1 METRV
6 AYAAVGAFVLA
17 LSGLFIALALW
28 LGSSFSQTVYT
39 QYQILTRDSVSGL
52 SVGSPVK
59 FLGVQVGSVKSIDLA
74 NAEQVRIIL
83 NVNVATP
90 VKTDTVATLTSQGIT
105 GLSLIELSGG
115 TADAPLLT
123 TAPKTG
129 EYPTIA
135 TRPSLLRRLDVAVSR
150 TLDSVDQIAGE
161 VKNVLNDQNQ
171 AELAKI
177 LSNLALVTE
186 TMAQERA
193 QIAQVLENSVRA
205 TASADKALARAPEV
219 MDELNKTLIDVRR
232 MTASF
237 EQTSGRFGKLS
248 DTLQSATTHTQEEI
262 QLLRRSI
269 QPQIN
274 LLLTQSTS
282 TTRAIE
288 TLATEIKRDPS
299 SLIRGAPVQQPGPGE
314 R

>member
-6 AYAAVGAFVLA
+6 AYAAVGAFVLIFT
-17 LSGLFIALALW
+17 GLFIALALW
-28 LGSSFSQTVYT
+28 LGSSFSQTQYT
-39 QYQILTRDSVSGL
+39 QYQILTRDSVAGL

-83 NVNVATP
+83 DIDTSTP
-90 VKTDTVATLTSQGIT
+90 VKTDTVATLASQGVT
-105 GLSLIELSGG
+105 GLSLIELAGG
-115 TADAPLLT
+115 TAGSPLLT
-123 TAPKTG
+123 ADPKSG
-129 EYPTIA
+129 ELATIK
-135 TRPSLLRRLDVAVSR
+135 TQPSLLRRLDVAVSR
-150 TLDSVDQIAGE
+150 SLDTVDQVAGQ
-161 VKNVLNDQNQ
+161 VKNILNDQNQ

-177 LSNLALVTE
+177 LSNLALVSE
-186 TMAQERA
+186 TMAQERS
-193 QIAQVLENSVRA
+193 QITQVLENSVRA
-205 TASADKALARAPEV
+205 TASADKALARAPEI
-219 MDELNKTLIDVRR
+219 MNELNKTLIDVRR

-237 EQTSGRFGKLS
+237 EQTSSRFGKLS
-248 DTLQSATTHTQEEI
+248 DTLQSATAHTQEEI
-262 QLLRRSI
+262 QLMRRSI

-274 LLLTQSTS
+274 VLLNQSAT

-288 TLATEIKRDPS
+288 TLAVEIKRDPS

>member
-6 AYAAVGAFVLA
+6 AYAAVGAFVL
-17 LSGLFIALALW
+17 LFSGLFVALALW
-28 LGSSFSQTVYT
+28 LGSNFNQTVYT
-39 QYQILTRDSVSGL
+39 KYQVLTRDSVAGL
-52 SVGSPVK
+52 SVGSAVK
-59 FLGVQVGSVKSIDLA
+59 FLGVQVGSVSDIELA
-74 NAEQVRIIL
+74 NAEQVRLVLDIEKS
-83 NVNVATP
+83 TP
-90 VKTDTVATLTSQGIT
+90 VKTDTVATLVPQGVT

-115 TADAPLLT
+115 TDSSPLLT
-123 TAPKTG
+123 ADPKSN
-129 EYPTIA
+129 ELPTIA

-150 TLDSVDQIAGE
+150 SLDTVDQLAGQ
-161 VKNVLNDQNQ
+161 VKSVFNDQNQ

-193 QIAQVLENSVRA
+193 QIAQVLENSVRV
-205 TASADKALARAPEV
+205 TASADKALSRAPEV
-219 MDELNKTLIDVRR
+219 MNELNKTLIDVRR

-262 QLLRRSI
+262 QLMRRSI

-274 LLLTQSTS
+274 QLLTQSTS
-282 TTRAIE
+282 TTRAIQ

>member
-6 AYAAVGAFVLA
+6 AYAAVGAFVLL
-17 LSGLFIALALW
+17 LSALFIGLALW
-28 LGSSFSQTVYT
+28 LGSSFSQTQYT
-39 QYQILTRDSVSGL
+39 QYQILTRDSVAGL
-52 SVGSPVK
+52 SVGSAVK
-59 FLGVQVGSVKSIDLA
+59 FLGVQVGSVRSIELA
-74 NAEQVRIIL
+74 NAEQVRIVL
-83 NVNVATP
+83 DVDATTP
-90 VKTDTVATLTSQGIT
+90 VKTDTVATLASQGVT

-115 TADAPLLT
+115 TAGSPLLT
-123 TAPKTG
+123 ADPKSD
-129 EYPTIA
+129 ELPTIA

-150 TLDSVDQIAGE
+150 SLDTVDQLAGQ
-161 VKNVLNDQNQ
+161 VKNVFNDQNQ

-186 TMAQERA
+186 TMAQERS

-219 MDELNKTLIDVRR
+219 MNELNKTLIDVRR

-262 QLLRRSI
+262 QLMRRSI

-274 LLLTQSTS
+274 TLLGQSTA

-288 TLATEIKRDPS
+288 TLAVEIKRDPS

-314 R
+314 H

>member
-6 AYAAVGAFVLA
+6 AYAAVGAFVL
-17 LSGLFIALALW
+17 LFSGLFIALALW
-28 LGSSFSQTVYT
+28 LGSSFSQTEYT
-39 QYQILTRDSVSGL
+39 KYQILTRDSVAGL
-52 SVGSPVK
+52 SVGSAVK
-59 FLGVQVGSVKSIDLA
+59 FLGVQVGSVADIELA
-74 NAEQVRIIL
+74 NAEEVRITL
-83 NVNVATP
+83 NVEESTP
-90 VKTDTVATLTSQGIT
+90 VKTDTVATIASQGIT

-115 TADAPLLT
+115 TSGAAFLTAD
-123 TAPKTG
+123 PKTG
-129 EYPTIA
+129 QLPTIA
-135 TRPSLLRRLDVAVSR
+135 TRPSLLRRIDVAVNR
-150 TLDSVDQIAGE
+150 TLDNVDQVSGQ
-161 VKNVLNDQNQ
+161 VKAMLNDENQ
-171 AELAKI
+171 AQLAKI

-219 MDELNKTLIDVRR
+219 MNEMNQTLIDVRR
-232 MTASF
+232 MTLSF
-237 EQTSGRFGKLS
+237 EQTSKRFGSLS
-248 DTLQSATTHTQEEI
+248 DTLQNATTHTQEEI
-262 QLLRRSI
+262 QLMRRSI

-274 LLLTQSTS
+274 MLLNQSTS

-288 TLATEIKRDPS
+288 TLANEINRDPS

>member
-83 NVNVATP
+83 DVNVATP
-90 VKTDTVATLTSQGIT
+90 VKTDTVATLTSQGVT

-288 TLATEIKRDPS
+288 TLAVEIKRDPS

>member
-6 AYAAVGAFVLA
+6 AYAAVGAFVL
-17 LSGLFIALALW
+17 LFSGLFIALALW
-28 LGSSFSQTVYT
+28 LGSSFSQTEYT
-39 QYQILTRDSVSGL
+39 KYQILTRDSVAGL
-52 SVGSPVK
+52 SVGSAVK
-59 FLGVQVGSVKSIDLA
+59 FLGVQVGSVADIELA
-74 NAEQVRIIL
+74 NAEEVRITL
-83 NVNVATP
+83 NVEESTP
-90 VKTDTVATLTSQGIT
+90 VKTDTVATIASQGIT

-115 TADAPLLT
+115 TSGAALLT
-123 TAPKTG
+123 ADPKTG
-129 EYPTIA
+129 QLPTIA
-135 TRPSLLRRLDVAVSR
+135 TRPSLLRRIDVAVNR
-150 TLDSVDQIAGE
+150 TLDNVDQVSGQ
-161 VKNVLNDQNQ
+161 VKAMLNDENQ
-171 AELAKI
+171 AQLAKI

-219 MDELNKTLIDVRR
+219 MNEMNQTLIDVRR
-232 MTASF
+232 MTLSF
-237 EQTSGRFGKLS
+237 EQTSKRFGSLS
-248 DTLQSATTHTQEEI
+248 DTLQNATTHTQEEI
-262 QLLRRSI
+262 QLMRRSI

-274 LLLTQSTS
+274 MLLNQSTS

-288 TLATEIKRDPS
+288 TLANEINRDPS

>member
-6 AYAAVGAFVLA
+6 AYAAVGAFVLIF
-17 LSGLFIALALW
+17 SGLFIALALW
-28 LGSSFSQTVYT
+28 LGSSFSQTQYT
-39 QYQILTRDSVSGL
+39 QYQILTRDSVPGL

-59 FLGVQVGSVKSIDLA
+59 FLGVQVGSVKGIDLA

-83 NVNVATP
+83 DIDATTP
-90 VKTDTVATLTSQGIT
+90 VKTDTVAMLASQGVT

-115 TADAPLLT
+115 TAGAPLLT
-123 TAPKTG
+123 ADPKSG
-129 EYPTIA
+129 ELPTIA
-135 TRPSLLRRLDVAVSR
+135 TRPSLLRRLDVAVNR
-150 TLDSVDQIAGE
+150 TLENVDDIAGQ

-193 QIAQVLENSVRA
+193 QIAQVLENSVRV
-205 TASADKALARAPEV
+205 TASADKALAHAPEV
-219 MDELNKTLIDVRR
+219 MNELNKTLIDVRR

-248 DTLQSATTHTQEEI
+248 DTLQTATINTQEEI
-262 QLLRRSI
+262 QLMRRSI

>member
-6 AYAAVGAFVLA
+6 AYAAVGAFVLIF
-17 LSGLFIALALW
+17 SGLFVALALW

-52 SVGSPVK
+52 SVGSAVK
-59 FLGVQVGSVKSIDLA
+59 FLGVQVGSVTKIELA
-74 NAEQVRIIL
+74 NAEQVRLVL
-83 NVNVATP
+83 NIENSTP
-90 VKTDTVATLTSQGIT
+90 VKTDTAATIASQGIT

-115 TADAPLLT
+115 TAGAPLLT
-123 TAPKTG
+123 ANPKSD
-129 EYPTIA
+129 ELPTIA
-135 TRPSLLRRLDVAVSR
+135 TRPSLLRRIDVAVSR
-150 TLDSVDQIAGE
+150 SLDNVDQIAGQ

-186 TMAQERA
+186 TMAQERS
-193 QIAQVLENSVRA
+193 QIAQVLENSVRV

-219 MDELNKTLIDVRR
+219 MNELNKTLIDVRR

-262 QLLRRSI
+262 QLFRRSI

-274 LLLTQSTS
+274 LLLNQSTS

-288 TLATEIKRDPS
+288 TLAVEIKRDPS